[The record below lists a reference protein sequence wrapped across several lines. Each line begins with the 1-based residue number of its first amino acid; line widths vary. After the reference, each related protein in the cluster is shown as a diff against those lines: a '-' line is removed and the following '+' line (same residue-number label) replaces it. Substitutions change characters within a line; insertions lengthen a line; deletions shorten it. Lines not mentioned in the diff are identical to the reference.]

1 MSKLKTTTALIIL
14 AVAKTSVGSSL
25 AEVFMS
31 LYDEMN
37 TTNTTQAAFMDA
49 VAEDRFLWFNLYRTA
64 RANIS
69 DCVLSGWYTNLVSAT
84 VPDNVE
90 SSGTNLWLGIK
101 QYAIADMASDTAICN
116 STNCWFATAREHG
129 FIRDGLRSDGDW
141 EALLG
146 KDQCEREVMPDG
158 VVIVSVPG
166 LFSDQQLQRES
177 MVRQMKNVQSWHE
190 DVAMG
195 MRRALRRFTKS
206 ESFAGLSQQE
216 HNSIVSNLVEM
227 ARLTQEE
234 AAALGLTNRIEVV
247 SQ

>member
-1 MSKLKTTTALIIL
+1 MNKLKIAIALGLQIMIKINI
-14 AVAKTSVGSSL
+14 ASSL
-25 AEVFMS
+25 EDVFVS
-31 LYDEMN
+31 LYNEMN
-37 TTNTTQAAFMDA
+37 TTNVTQSAYMDA
-49 VAEDRFLWFNLYRTA
+49 VLEDRFLWFNLYRTA

-69 DCVLSGWYTNLVSAT
+69 DCTLSDWYANLVSAT

-129 FIRDGLRSDGDW
+129 AIRQGLRSDGDW
-141 EALLG
+141 EVLLG
-146 KDQCEREVMPDG
+146 MDQCEREVRPDG

-166 LFSDQQLQRES
+166 LFGEQQLQRES
-177 MVRQMKNVQSWHE
+177 MVRQMKVVQSWHE

-195 MRRALRRFTKS
+195 MRRALGRFTTS

-216 HNSIVSNLVEM
+216 HNAIVSNLVET

-234 AAALGLTNRIEVV
+234 AASLGLTNRVGSV

>member
-1 MSKLKTTTALIIL
+1 MSKLKTTAALILWVI
-14 AVAKTSVGSSL
+14 VKTGIGSSL
-25 AEVFMS
+25 EEVFIS

-37 TTNTTQAAFMDA
+37 TTNASQSTFMDA
-49 VAEDRFLWFNLYRTA
+49 VAQDRFLWFNLYRAA

-69 DCVLSGWYTNLVSAT
+69 DCALSDWYTNLVSAT

-90 SSGTNLWLGIK
+90 SSGTNLWLEIK

-129 FIRDGLRSDGDW
+129 YIRDGLRSDGDW
-141 EALLG
+141 EVLLG
-146 KDQCEREVMPDG
+146 MDQCERQVMPDG

-177 MVRQMKNVQSWHE
+177 MVRQMKVEQSWHE
-190 DVAMG
+190 DVATG
-195 MRRALRRFTKS
+195 MRRALRRFTTS

-216 HNSIVSNLVEM
+216 HNSIVSNLVEA

-234 AAALGLTNRIEVV
+234 ASLLGLTNRVGSV